1 MVEPLVINSRC
12 LQEGAIGRPVASSTP
27 PWKHLIDG
35 HANKNKINKNKP
47 NWGRKL
53 IEYTKDNCPELVK
66 VGEID

>member
-12 LQEGAIGRPVASSTP
+12 LQEGDIGRLVAPHT
-27 PWKHLIDG
+27 PWKHLFDG
-35 HANKNKINKNKP
+35 HANKNKFNKNKP

-53 IEYTKDNCPELVK
+53 IEYTKDNCPESIK